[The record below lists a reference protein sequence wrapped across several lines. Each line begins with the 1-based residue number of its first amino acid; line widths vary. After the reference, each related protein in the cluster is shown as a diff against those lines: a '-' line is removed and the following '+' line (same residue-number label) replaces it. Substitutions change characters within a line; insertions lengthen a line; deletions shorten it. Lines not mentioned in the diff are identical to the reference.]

1 MCLGAMVHAR
11 IEKVVFGAFDERTG
25 VCGSCQD
32 LSEIQNICIKL
43 YNGSTVTLIQY
54 VNTENFG
61 HCGLKSCI

>member
-32 LSEIQNICIKL
+32 LSESKCFNDDKFEIYRL
-43 YNGSTVTLIQY
+43 LIFRNH
-54 VNTENFG
+54 VNP
-61 HCGLKSCI
+61 I